1 MSITS
6 STTNQN
12 SQNTST
18 SSSSIAPN
26 LDGAIN
32 SSLFTNISNTLDIDS
47 SMGNANSSSSLNN
60 VNGSLPTNK
69 QNAASGSHTLP
80 KNKNKTLSKTLKSKM
95 NILNSSKSHPV
106 KVVEVTSKN
115 SVSVNVVTKNGTP
128 EVTGIL
134 STSVP
139 SNHSSVD
146 TTASLV
152 ECHSDETTFGLI
164 IAVNRKMVS
173 ARSML
178 LLYLNLWLN
187 ISE

>member
-26 LDGAIN
+26 LDGAVN
-32 SSLFTNISNTLDIDS
+32 SSQFTSISNTLDIDS

-69 QNAASGSHTLP
+69 QNTASGSHTLP

-95 NILNSSKSHPV
+95 NILSSSKSYPV

>member
-1 MSITS
+1 MSNTS
-6 STTNQN
+6 PTTNQN

-18 SSSSIAPN
+18 SSSSISPN
-26 LDGAIN
+26 LDGTIN
-32 SSLFTNISNTLDIDS
+32 SSLFTNISNTSDLDS
-47 SMGNANSSSSLNN
+47 TMRNANSSSSLNN
-60 VNGSLPTNK
+60 VNGPLPTNK
-69 QNAASGSHTLP
+69 QNTASGSHTLP

-95 NILNSSKSHPV
+95 NILNSSKSQPV

-115 SVSVNVVTKNGTP
+115 LVSVNVVTKNSTS

-152 ECHSDETTFGLI
+152 ECHNDETTFGLI
-164 IAVNRKMVS
+164 IAMNRKMVS
-173 ARSML
+173 ARPML
-178 LLYLNLWLN
+178 LLYWFEFVAEHL
-187 ISE
+187 